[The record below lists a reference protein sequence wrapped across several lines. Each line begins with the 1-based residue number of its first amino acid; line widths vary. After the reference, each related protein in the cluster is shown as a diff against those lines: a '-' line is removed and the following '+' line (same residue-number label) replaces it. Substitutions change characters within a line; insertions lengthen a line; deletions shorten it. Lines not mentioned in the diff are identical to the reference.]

1 MYVGWNPIKTQCIK
15 IALQNELNVIVLA
28 NKRTEKKFTRF
39 DVLSWAR
46 QGPPPLPTTSS
57 SVILF
62 IVSECVTVSAF
73 RIHISQR
80 NKTKQNEKLRL
91 ATISSMFRDL
101 HVCVHWYNEIH
112 VNPCHKRR
120 RTMRMEKANR
130 TRFFLFLTSLLETSL
145 FQLDVP
151 SLMMDVGRH
160 SRRKYFCRPR
170 SGSNYFGCVDCRSS
184 EEIFSG

>member
-62 IVSECVTVSAF
+62 IVSECVTASAF

-80 NKTKQNEKLRL
+80 SKTKNLGWQRFPRN
-91 ATISSMFRDL
+91 IVYL

-120 RTMRMEKANR
+120 RSMRMEKANR

>member
-1 MYVGWNPIKTQCIK
+1 MCLAEHDRDHYQQQVHLSFYLLCQNVLLCQHFTFTFHNGTKRSKMKNLGWQRFPRN
-15 IALQNELNVIVLA
+15 IVY
-28 NKRTEKKFTRF
+28 
-39 DVLSWAR
+39 
-46 QGPPPLPTTSS
+46 
-57 SVILF
+57 
-62 IVSECVTVSAF
+62 
-73 RIHISQR
+73 
-80 NKTKQNEKLRL
+80 
-91 ATISSMFRDL
+91 L